1 MSGSNSP
8 SAIFSITELESPSI
22 DCGGTPF
29 DIGNRDALSLR
40 LKTTFDR
47 ANVNPKRCLRAK
59 MAILSHRSAAR
70 LFTASICIKCRS
82 FD

>member
-1 MSGSNSP
+1 
-8 SAIFSITELESPSI
+8 
-22 DCGGTPF
+22 
-29 DIGNRDALSLR
+29 LR